1 MTWEEINEQ
10 EKSKETEPKQCET
23 ELKIGCEG
31 CPFGIIVCT
40 NPKYKEKL

>member
-23 ELKIGCEG
+23 ELKIGCED
-31 CPFGIIVCT
+31 CPFVIIVCT
-40 NPKYKEKL
+40 NLKYKEQ